1 MRLLKTKATSLAQS
15 LEGKVSGLKIRQNDG
30 EPGQFRSDINIR
42 GLGTPLFI
50 IDGIVRDGANEFQRL
65 NPDDIESISFLKDGT
80 AAIYGMNSANGAI
93 VVTTKKDIKEK
104 RKYPCRLIGDGLN
117 RLIFLGWQT
126 QLNIWSL
133 EMMLQY

>member
-1 MRLLKTKATSLAQS
+1 MRLLKRKATSLAQS

-65 NPDDIESISFLKDGT
+65 NPDDIKHFFPERWYCSYLWYEFG
-80 AAIYGMNSANGAI
+80 
-93 VVTTKKDIKEK
+93 
-104 RKYPCRLIGDGLN
+104 
-117 RLIFLGWQT
+117 
-126 QLNIWSL
+126 
-133 EMMLQY
+133 

>member
-1 MRLLKTKATSLAQS
+1 M
-15 LEGKVSGLKIRQNDG
+15 KIRQNDG

-93 VVTTKKDIKEK
+93 VVTTKKGYKGKAKIS
-104 RKYPCRLIGDGLN
+104 LSAN
-117 RLIFLGWQT
+117 WGWSKPT
-126 QLNIWSL
+126 NIPRMANAAQYMEL
-133 EMMLQY
+133 RMMLQY